1 MKKIPNWLIV
11 AVFLT
16 LLIASKFIFFAKKE
30 DKKTSAAKGEKPPI
44 AVNYF
49 VVKPMQFSNDVFAT
63 GKIGAFNQID
73 LMPEISGKVTNIYF
87 SEGQSV
93 NKGDVL
99 VKINDADLQAQLLKV
114 KTQIQLSEQKLERL
128 KKLFAING
136 VSQEEVDTQQNE
148 LDGFKADQAYIQAQ
162 INKATITAPFSG
174 ILGLK
179 NISEGSFVSPTT
191 AMVSLVQVKPLYIE
205 FSVPE
210 KYKDL
215 LKKGVNLTFSA
226 ETEITSQTYSASIYA
241 IEPTVDVNTKTIRT
255 RAVYNGNQQFFAG
268 GFVKVYVNL
277 GETKDA
283 LMIPTQ
289 CVIPTLKGQ
298 KVFLSKNNIAV
309 EVPVTIGI
317 RNDEK
322 IQILDGI
329 SVGDTVVTT
338 GLLSVKKDSKLVLTK
353 ASK

>member
-44 AVNYF
+44 AVNYY

-99 VKINDADLQAQLLKV
+99 VKINDADLQAQFLKV

-136 VSQEEVDTQQNE
+136 VSQEEVD
-148 LDGFKADQAYIQAQ
+148 
-162 INKATITAPFSG
+162 
-174 ILGLK
+174 
-179 NISEGSFVSPTT
+179 
-191 AMVSLVQVKPLYIE
+191 
-205 FSVPE
+205 
-210 KYKDL
+210 
-215 LKKGVNLTFSA
+215 
-226 ETEITSQTYSASIYA
+226 
-241 IEPTVDVNTKTIRT
+241 
-255 RAVYNGNQQFFAG
+255 
-268 GFVKVYVNL
+268 
-277 GETKDA
+277 
-283 LMIPTQ
+283 
-289 CVIPTLKGQ
+289 
-298 KVFLSKNNIAV
+298 
-309 EVPVTIGI
+309 
-317 RNDEK
+317 
-322 IQILDGI
+322 
-329 SVGDTVVTT
+329 
-338 GLLSVKKDSKLVLTK
+338 
-353 ASK
+353 

>member
-1 MKKIPNWLIV
+1 MKKIPNWIIV
-11 AVFLT
+11 VVILA
-16 LLIASKFIFFAKKE
+16 LLIISKFIFFPKKE
-30 DKKTSAAKGEKPPI
+30 DKKSGAKQGEKPAI

-49 VVKPMQFSNDVFAT
+49 VVKPEQFSNDVFAT
-63 GKIGAFNQID
+63 GKIGAFNQVD

-87 SEGQSV
+87 TEGQNV

-99 VKINDADLQAQLLKV
+99 IKINDADLQAQLLKI

-136 VSQEEVDTQQNE
+136 VSQEEIDTQQNE

-162 INKATITAPFSG
+162 INKATIVAPFSG
-174 ILGLK
+174 IVGLK
-179 NISEGSFVSPTT
+179 NISEGSFVNQST
-191 AMVSLVQVKPLYIE
+191 AMVSLVQVKPLFIE
-205 FSVPE
+205 FAVPE
-210 KYKDL
+210 KYKES
-215 LKKGVNLTFSA
+215 LKKGVNVTFSA
-226 ETEITSQTYSASIYA
+226 ETEVSSQTYSATVYA
-241 IEPTVDVNTKTIRT
+241 IEPTVDVATKTIRA
-255 RAVYNGNQQFFAG
+255 RAMYTGNHQFYPG

-283 LMIPTQ
+283 LMIPTE

-298 KVFLSKNNIAV
+298 KVFMSKNNTAV

-317 RNDEK
+317 RNDKK

-329 SVGDTVVTT
+329 SIGDTIITT
-338 GLLSVKKDSKLVLTK
+338 GLLSVKKNSKLVLTQ